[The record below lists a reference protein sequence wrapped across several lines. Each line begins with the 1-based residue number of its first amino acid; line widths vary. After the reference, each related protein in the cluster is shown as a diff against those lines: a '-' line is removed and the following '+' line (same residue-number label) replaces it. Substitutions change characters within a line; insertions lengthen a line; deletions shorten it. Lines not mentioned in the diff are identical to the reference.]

1 MKKFL
6 IFFIILPL
14 ILLTAF
20 IKNSTKR
27 IDDQIYV
34 TKEDIRILKKDY
46 ERNKLEYDYLSSAE
60 KLLEF
65 HRLYFDDEL
74 IRKDINQISLLK
86 KMNYDLHIER
96 FKLSVD
102 KWKIKNKI
110 LFWRINKMIFY
121 SKKPNLT

>member
-46 ERNKLEYDYLSSAE
+46 ERNKLEY
-60 KLLEF
+60 
-65 HRLYFDDEL
+65 
-74 IRKDINQISLLK
+74 N
-86 KMNYDLHIER
+86 
-96 FKLSVD
+96 
-102 KWKIKNKI
+102 
-110 LFWRINKMIFY
+110 
-121 SKKPNLT
+121 

>member
-14 ILLTAF
+14 ISLTAF

-27 IDDQIYV
+27 IDDQIYM
-34 TKEDIRILKKDY
+34 TKENIRILKKDY
-46 ERNKLEYDYLSSAE
+46 EKNKLEYDYLSSAE

-74 IRKDINQISLLK
+74 LKKEINQISILK
-86 KMNYDLHIER
+86 KMNNNLQIER
-96 FKLSVD
+96 LKISVD
-102 KWKIKNKI
+102 K
-110 LFWRINKMIFY
+110 
-121 SKKPNLT
+121 